1 MALIN
6 CPECGKQEISVTEG
20 AICPSCGFKVNKSFL
35 LSKEQKSWSQIKWF
49 FLGLIVFFAVGF
61 IGVVFSLANSYL
73 AIVMTIIFV
82 SFIIFKIRNHE
93 FLEKMNKNM
102 FTILFLLT
110 GLLLVFINIAEIV
123 K

>member
-6 CPECGKQEISVTEG
+6 CPECNKHEISAIEG
-20 AICPSCGFKVNKSFL
+20 SICPNCGFKVNESFL
-35 LSKEQKSWSQIKWF
+35 LKEEQKSWGQMRWF
-49 FLGLIVFFAVGF
+49 FLGLIVFIVVGF
-61 IGVVFSLANSYL
+61 VGVILSLANSYL
-73 AIVMTIIFV
+73 AIAMTIIFV

-93 FLEKMNKNM
+93 FLEKINKNI

>member
-35 LSKEQKSWSQIKWF
+35 LSEEQKSWSQIKWF

-82 SFIIFKIRNHE
+82 SFFISKIKTHE
-93 FLEKMNKNM
+93 FLGEINKKI
-102 FTILFLLT
+102 FIILFLLV
-110 GLLLVFINIAEIV
+110 GLLLISINIAEIV